1 MTATGEIGVPGDY
14 DLHCATH
21 DGLERRGWH
30 GNAERLVVSSGVNKA
45 ACCELQMRVTDN
57 GYSDRMDASVGQIAS
72 VAGVNNYNA
81 DALIYGR
88 KTAVIANV

>member
-1 MTATGEIGVPGDY
+1 
-14 DLHCATH
+14 
-21 DGLERRGWH
+21 
-30 GNAERLVVSSGVNKA
+30 
-45 ACCELQMRVTDN
+45 MRVTDN

-88 KTAVIANV
+88 KTAVIANG